1 MFFFFLSL
9 LQAETA
15 KAELE
20 EERRQV
26 RPSYSALDNLMLFF
40 FLSVMFLS
48 SVQILNR

>member
-1 MFFFFLSL
+1 MVFLFSL

-26 RPSYSALDNLMLFF
+26 RLDGLMLFF
-40 FLSVMFLS
+40 PCVSVMFLS
-48 SVQILNR
+48 CVQILNR